1 METHVRHRGLSR
13 HHQGK
18 SEGKGTRV
26 KWLVQQFNMLLG
38 THQQGHV
45 SAAIYTFFE
54 ACFV

>member
-1 METHVRHRGLSR
+1 METHVRHRGLAQ

-18 SEGKGTRV
+18 SEGKGTHV

-38 THQQGHV
+38 AHQQGHV